1 MLLPVLTTHTS
12 LMPFTLRTRVMHP
25 VPWDTF
31 TVTLQTVGCPAACS
45 LAPCTIK
52 EQLITYIWITYLLYS
67 LLTLKFLR
75 TRTVTGSLFCFILH
89 FVHYFMYRRM
99 LSTNKPGTVF
109 FISKKVGILSYS
121 ALHSKDSKSLI
132 FSFGSPICL

>member
-1 MLLPVLTTHTS
+1 
-12 LMPFTLRTRVMHP
+12 MHP

-45 LAPCTIK
+45 LALCTIK
-52 EQLITYIWITYLLYS
+52 EQLIAYIWITYLLYS

-99 LSTNKPGTVF
+99 LSTNEPGIVF
-109 FISKKVGILSYS
+109 FS
-121 ALHSKDSKSLI
+121 
-132 FSFGSPICL
+132 